1 MGIPAV
7 IDASSTK
14 ARNPEHSRSTAPL
27 VPGALEARDYQR
39 LVHSVIDY
47 AIFMLSPE
55 GVVTS
60 WNLGAQRIKGYD
72 AEEILGQHFSVFYSP
87 EDRAAG
93 TPERGLETARR
104 EGRFAAEGWRFRKDG
119 GRFWASVVID
129 AIRDEDGQLI
139 GFAKVTRDMT
149 ERRAAETALAESERR
164 FRLLVEGVT
173 DYAIFML
180 DETGVVT
187 NWNTGAQRIKGYTP
201 DEIIGE
207 HFSRFYTEE
216 DRAAGLPERALD
228 AARREGRYEAEGWRV
243 RKDGTRFWAMVVIDA
258 IRDEQGRVIGFA
270 KVTRDM
276 TEKREAQLRLEHT
289 RDQLFQAQKMEA
301 LGQLTGGMAHDFNNL
316 LTAIISGAE
325 LALRHRSNPEK
336 QEQLLRAVLASAQRG
351 GTLTRQLLAFARR
364 QPLETQ
370 VIDLSR
376 ELPQV
381 ATLIRHSV
389 SAQVELVTEF
399 SDQLW
404 SVDADT
410 GQLQLALLNLAFNAR
425 DAMPDGGMLRIAAVN
440 TELKGEPNGLNG
452 NFVAITISDT
462 GVGIPDEL
470 KNRVFEPFFTTKA
483 FGKGTGL
490 GLSQVYGFALQS
502 KGALMLES
510 KEGEGAAFTLY
521 LPASPRGTTDRPA
534 AAERNAPRIL
544 VVEDDPIVAELAIAL
559 VTELG
564 YEAVAVSSGREALT
578 QLARDG
584 RFDLVFADVI
594 MPGGITGVELARKVR
609 ERLPE
614 MPVLLTTGYSESV
627 GPETAEFPLL
637 AKPYDF
643 AGLERTLKGLVR
655 RSERAVPSS

>member
-1 MGIPAV
+1 MV
-7 IDASSTK
+7 INENTKEVSRPGASRLT
-14 ARNPEHSRSTAPL
+14 TPL
-27 VPGALEARDYQR
+27 VPGALEPHHYQK
-39 LVHSVIDY
+39 LVHSVVDY
-47 AIFMLSPE
+47 AIFMLNSE

-60 WNLGAQRIKGYD
+60 WNLGAERIKGYD
-72 AEEILGQHFSVFYSP
+72 ADEILGRHFSVFYSE

-93 TPERGLETARR
+93 VPERNLEIARR
-104 EGRFAAEGWRFRKDG
+104 EGRYEAEGWRIRKDG
-119 GRFWASVVID
+119 GRFWANVVID
-129 AIRDEDGQLI
+129 AVRNEDGELI
-139 GFAKVTRDMT
+139 GFAKVTRDTT
-149 ERRAAETALAESERR
+149 ERRAAEAALLESERR

-180 DETGVVT
+180 DEQGVVT
-187 NWNTGAQRIKGYTP
+187 NWNSGAQRIKGYTP
-201 DEIIGE
+201 EEIVGE

-216 DRAAGLPERALD
+216 DRAAGLPEQALET
-228 AARREGRYEAEGWRV
+228 ARREGRYEAESWRV
-243 RKDGTRFWAMVVIDA
+243 RKDGTRFWAMVIIDA
-258 IRDEQGRVIGFA
+258 IRDERGKLIGFA

-276 TEKREAQLRLEHT
+276 TEKREAQLRFEHT
-289 RDQLFQAQKMEA
+289 RDQLFQSQKMEA

-325 LALRHRSNPEK
+325 LALRHQANPEK

-364 QPLETQ
+364 QPLEAQ
-370 VIDLSR
+370 AIDLR
-376 ELPQV
+376 KELPEV

-389 SAQVELVTEF
+389 SAQIELVTEV

-404 SVDADT
+404 PVETDS

-425 DAMPDGGMLRIAAVN
+425 DAMPDGGVLKICAVN
-440 TELKGEPNGLNG
+440 AELDGQPNGLSG
-452 NFVAITISDT
+452 SFVAITISDT
-462 GVGIPDEL
+462 GVGIPEEIR
-470 KNRVFEPFFTTKA
+470 NRVFEPFFTTKA

-490 GLSQVYGFALQS
+490 GLSQVYGFSLQS
-502 KGALMLES
+502 KGALTLES

-521 LPASPRGTTDRPA
+521 LPAGERATAADATAAQPA
-534 AAERNAPRIL
+534 APRIL
-544 VVEDDPIVAELAIAL
+544 IVEDDPIVAELAVAL

-564 YEAVAVSSGREALT
+564 YESIAVSSGREALAR
-578 QLARDG
+578 LARDPK
-584 RFDLVFADVI
+584 FDLLFADVI

-614 MPVLLTTGYSESV
+614 VPILLTTGYSESV

-643 AGLERTLKGLVR
+643 AALERTLQGLIGER
-655 RSERAVPSS
+655 RKAAVPAR